1 MSAKTESGVS
11 LTIIL
16 SALGAAL
23 GGLLF
28 GFDTAVISGT
38 TIELQ
43 KYFSLSEAKLG
54 FSVAS
59 ALIGTVIGA
68 LISGKPADLFGRKA
82 MMLLVG
88 AIYVI
93 SSLGTALAHDWS
105 VFIVFRFLGGL
116 AIGAASVITPIYIA
130 EVSPARFRG
139 RLVAI
144 NQLNIVI
151 GILVAFVSNYIIAN
165 LVVPDLAWR
174 WMFGVVAIP
183 SIVYFIITLI
193 LPESPRWILIRGSHS
208 GSYRAEQ
215 IMQRLGFSDIKRQ
228 IEDILEEQ
236 KRSLQSA
243 KARFFIRQNSLP
255 IATAIVIAAFNQLSG
270 INALLYYAPRIFE
283 SAGATSSSSLVQSI
297 AVGLIN
303 LIFTIIALFL
313 IDKIGRKK
321 LIYAGSVICSISLF
335 VVGFGFQGSDN
346 GALILIAML
355 CFIVGHAIGQG
366 AVIWVL
372 ISEIFPSSIRGAGQA
387 LGASTHWIAAAIIT
401 WVFPVVASSLGGWV
415 FIFFAIMM
423 ALQLIWAIKFMP
435 ETNGIPLE
443 DLSKDLI
450 QKA

>member
-1 MSAKTESGVS
+1 
-11 LTIIL
+11 
-16 SALGAAL
+16 
-23 GGLLF
+23 
-28 GFDTAVISGT
+28 
-38 TIELQ
+38 
-43 KYFSLSEAKLG
+43 
-54 FSVAS
+54 
-59 ALIGTVIGA
+59 
-68 LISGKPADLFGRKA
+68 
-82 MMLLVG
+82 
-88 AIYVI
+88 
-93 SSLGTALAHDWS
+93 
-105 VFIVFRFLGGL
+105 
-116 AIGAASVITPIYIA
+116 
-130 EVSPARFRG
+130 
-139 RLVAI
+139 
-144 NQLNIVI
+144 
-151 GILVAFVSNYIIAN
+151 
-165 LVVPDLAWR
+165 
-174 WMFGVVAIP
+174 
-183 SIVYFIITLI
+183 
-193 LPESPRWILIRGSHS
+193 
-208 GSYRAEQ
+208 
-215 IMQRLGFSDIKRQ
+215 MQRLGFSDIKRQ